1 MKKEKVNAAQSG
13 TFLLGGDL
21 PINRMGFG
29 AMRIT
34 GAGIWG
40 PPTNKT
46 EALRVL
52 RCLPELGVNFVDTAD
67 SYGPDVSEELIAE
80 ALYPYPKGMVI
91 ATKGGFMRPGPNKW
105 KPNGK
110 PEYLLEA
117 LKGSLKRLKVDRID
131 LYQLHRIDPEVPME
145 DSLGVLKDAQQQ
157 GLIKYFG
164 LSEVS
169 VEQLDK
175 AAQIIDIASVQNMYN
190 LIERRWED
198 VLTWCEE
205 HQAGFIPWY
214 PLSAGSID
222 SQEIIGSI
230 GAKHG
235 ASGYQ
240 VALAWLLQHSPVMLP
255 IPGTSTTNHLEEN
268 VAAVQVE
275 LDEEDLSKLNE
286 IYHMQK

>member
-1 MKKEKVNAAQSG
+1 MKNDKVNAAHSG

-21 PINRMGFG
+21 KINRLGFG

-40 PPTNKT
+40 PPANKT

-52 RCLPELGVNFVDTAD
+52 RCLPELGVNFIDTAD

-110 PEYLLEA
+110 PDYLLEA
-117 LKGSLKRLKVDRID
+117 LKGSLKRLKVDCID

-157 GLIKYFG
+157 GLIRHIG
-164 LSEVS
+164 LSEVT
-169 VEQLDK
+169 VEQLSK
-175 AAQIIDIASVQNMYN
+175 AAQIVDIASVQNMYN
-190 LIERRWED
+190 LTERRWED
-198 VLTWCEE
+198 VLNWCEE

-222 SQEIIGSI
+222 SQEVIGSI

-255 IPGTSTTNHLEEN
+255 IPGTSSSGHLEEN
-268 VAAVQVE
+268 VAAAQLE
-275 LDEEDLSKLNE
+275 LDEEDLVKLKE
-286 IYHMQK
+286 IFEKQN